1 MAQEGRRP
9 PRGHSAAED
18 RPGKAVY
25 DLAGSPHPHRAASF
39 FFHRRL
45 GNPGECGGFVTR
57 NCGLRAQDF
66 PVIPTE
72 QPKIDNVTV
81 KRLVIP
87 NQGKS
92 GEALNL
98 RVILETKAK
107 VKLRGP

>member
-9 PRGHSAAED
+9 SRGHSAAED

-25 DLAGSPHPHRAASF
+25 DLAGSPTRTAQPF
-39 FFHRRL
+39 FVHRRL

-87 NQGKS
+87 NQEERRSPEFASDPWK
-92 GEALNL
+92 
-98 RVILETKAK
+98 TKAK